1 MRIKYFTNL
10 SIDAGYGT
18 QIQISRGF
26 RASDYGIRRLQVNTI
41 GSIKGRAI
49 IARQKGNY
57 RVDEHGVP
65 HSVLPFTGEVH
76 EVWSTVMRTKG
87 RSMYVSISYLSSLI
101 TQNSTICQQRVSRKS
116 HASSI
121 NFTTGKIIS

>member
-1 MRIKYFTNL
+1 M
-10 SIDAGYGT
+10 
-18 QIQISRGF
+18 ISSSSLLLLTTIISFDYVCSRSLHEQF
-26 RASDYGIRRLQVNTI
+26 KMARWAHQSADDRMVVTKHDLHKIEQAERALNRVNTI

-76 EVWSTVMRTKG
+76 EVEKMTA
-87 RSMYVSISYLSSLI
+87 
-101 TQNSTICQQRVSRKS
+101 QRPW
-116 HASSI
+116 SSI
-121 NFTTGKIIS
+121 HQKLLAPGII